1 MRWTHIRLSRQIR
14 ETPSSVSP
22 VSGAVEI
29 KVTAQVHSTNL
40 LYNVLHQSAG
50 GGVPVR
56 SSWNF
61 SGTNAAWISG
71 LPGHIFY
78 FSDSTTKTVR
88 HSELSELF
96 KLRACQCFLP
106 SHREISVEAR
116 IFWHGLGR
124 SDKVWLLRPAQPA
137 RQQTEGL
144 VKKPWRQTWVVWRW
158 YIAPSASVAL
168 LFHYF
173 QLWRGSC
180 LPHSLK
186 HNMKDH
192 RFQPRVF
199 FFPLHFHC

>member
-1 MRWTHIRLSRQIR
+1 M
-14 ETPSSVSP
+14 
-22 VSGAVEI
+22 
-29 KVTAQVHSTNL
+29 
-40 LYNVLHQSAG
+40 
-50 GGVPVR
+50 
-56 SSWNF
+56 
-61 SGTNAAWISG
+61 
-71 LPGHIFY
+71 
-78 FSDSTTKTVR
+78 R

-96 KLRACQCFLP
+96 RLQACQCFLP
-106 SHREISVEAR
+106 FHRVISVETR

-137 RQQTEGL
+137 WQQTEGL
-144 VKKPWRQTWVVWRW
+144 VKKPRRQTWVVWRW

-199 FFPLHFHC
+199 FFPSSLSQACWVRRSNLPLLSHNNEHAAIPAARWERVYEWSFVASSQQRAHCTNKDGE